1 MSTERSGQRGF
12 TMIEMIVAMVI
23 IAVGLTGV
31 LIVFQSS
38 VRASVNPLV
47 NKQLLAVAEELLEE
61 IELRPYDAAVGGTS
75 AGCARAGFRRVS
87 DYNGYTSTVGTVKS
101 ICDIDG
107 VPIALLNGYTAS
119 VTVTTEAWQGITAKR
134 IRVTVQRGANET
146 LTLTSWRTPY
156 GS

>member
-1 MSTERSGQRGF
+1 MWTDHRSQRGF

-38 VRASVNPLV
+38 VRSSSDPLV
-47 NKQLLAVAEELLEE
+47 NKQLLAVAEEMLEE
-61 IELRPYDAAVGGTS
+61 IELRPYDATVGGTS
-75 AGCARAGFRRVS
+75 SGCARASFLRIS
-87 DYNGYTSTVGTVKS
+87 DYNGYASSGQ

-107 VPIALLNGYTAS
+107 VPIALLNGYS
-119 VTVTTEAWQGITAKR
+119 VNVSVAVETWQGITAKKVS
-134 IRVTVQRGANET
+134 VTVRRSANET